1 MEFNLLSLDSM
12 SKIGMGF
19 NCPPVTAD
27 SEVDD
32 RAYCYMKAVRI
43 YFRRYNGVFLVDA
56 DSTNVKDN
64 VPALFSGE
72 SKKTSGQKNKMDGE
86 LVWAHQINEEEQ
98 MHQKMDDNA
107 TYCGCA
113 AQILKACTIISDQIR
128 LEFPQEEFSLQ
139 NQNTQHAGSQPAC
152 TVTKTKPTSQMLRVD
167 ICDNPF
173 QTSEQVMTEKCHCT
187 RPHPAQTR

>member
-1 MEFNLLSLDSM
+1 MKGFCPLTTSSTLPSPLPFPLADVLSTRFPSPLHEPLFPDKEGEDLSNL
-12 SKIGMGF
+12 G
-19 NCPPVTAD
+19 
-27 SEVDD
+27 
-32 RAYCYMKAVRI
+32 RI
-43 YFRRYNGVFLVDA
+43 
-56 DSTNVKDN
+56 
-64 VPALFSGE
+64 
-72 SKKTSGQKNKMDGE
+72 DGE

-113 AQILKACTIISDQIR
+113 AQILKACTTISDQIR

-152 TVTKTKPTSQMLRVD
+152 TVTKTKLTSQMLRVD

-173 QTSEQVMTEKCHCT
+173 QTTEQVMTEKCHCT